1 MRPVTTI
8 LSTTALSSTALSAAA
23 LGLAAA
29 ATVAS
34 LGGSAVAAAPGD
46 PGAGST
52 SREVGRLLECTGTW
66 MQRPVLAS
74 VYENRG
80 LVNEVSV
87 QVGEGRR
94 EVGAA
99 RVQERRFVRHGRV
112 RAVLDLGGRPAEL
125 SGTTTRTGVRTA
137 VHEEHDDA
145 GEHVVVDG
153 VHRELDTELA
163 LVWRGRGAPLECTGF
178 AFDLQVTRTPA

>member
-1 MRPVTTI
+1 MRPVTTTNH
-8 LSTTALSSTALSAAA
+8 LSTAAA
-23 LGLAAA
+23 LGLATA
-29 ATVAS
+29 ATLAGLS
-34 LGGSAVAAAPGD
+34 GSAAAAAPDD
-46 PGAGST
+46 PGTGT
-52 SREVGRLLECTGTW
+52 THREVGRLLECTGTW

-80 LVNEVSV
+80 LVNEVSI

-99 RVQERRFVRHGRV
+99 VTRERRFVRHGRV
-112 RAVLDLGGRPAEL
+112 RAVLDLDGRTARL
-125 SGTTTRTGVRTA
+125 GGTTARTGVRTT

-153 VHRELDTELA
+153 VHRELDTQLA
-163 LVWRGRGAPLECTGF
+163 LVWRGRGAPLDCTGF

>member
-1 MRPVTTI
+1 MRPVTTT
-8 LSTTALSSTALSAAA
+8 LSTVSALSTLAAAAVLSTATA
-23 LGLAAA
+23 GLAAA
-29 ATVAS
+29 S
-34 LGGSAVAAAPGD
+34 DD
-46 PGAGST
+46 PGPGAT
-52 SREVGRLLECTGTW
+52 THREVGRLLECTGTW

-137 VHEEHDDA
+137 VHEEHDHA